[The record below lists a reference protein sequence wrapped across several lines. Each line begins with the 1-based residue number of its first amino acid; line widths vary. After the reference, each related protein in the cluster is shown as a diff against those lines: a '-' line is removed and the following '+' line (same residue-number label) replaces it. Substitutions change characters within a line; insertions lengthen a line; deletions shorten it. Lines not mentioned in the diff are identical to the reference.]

1 MLEIIKTNDGYM
13 VQSTEG
19 DYVCDANG
27 DNLFDTYEEAEAVFY
42 GLPRTPKKVY
52 KVTASLTTYFFEHV
66 EANSEDEAYAM
77 AKAMDAGAF
86 IPVDQGI
93 GGDWSIDSVS
103 EEIK

>member
-1 MLEIIKTNDGYM
+1 MKT
-13 VQSTEG
+13 
-19 DYVCDANG
+19 
-27 DNLFDTYEEAEAVFY
+27 
-42 GLPRTPKKVY
+42 Y
-52 KVTASLTTYFFEHV
+52 KVIASLTTYFFEHV